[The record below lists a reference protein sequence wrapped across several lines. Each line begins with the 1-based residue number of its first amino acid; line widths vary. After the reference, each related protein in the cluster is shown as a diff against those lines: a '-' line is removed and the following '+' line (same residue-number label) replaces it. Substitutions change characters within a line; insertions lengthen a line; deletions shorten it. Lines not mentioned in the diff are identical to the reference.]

1 MSRVA
6 QDKPTLILLVVSIV
20 VLASVPLTLAG
31 CGDNSPAGAVGRLLD
46 AWQNMNWNAYK
57 QAVVPAERNLPKDL
71 DELAKQKF
79 QQVQAKFQDI
89 KTKTVYGANDSN
101 KATVVLDGGKITIK
115 AQILGKNQTE
125 TRDVTKMPKEERTFE
140 TQRVNGVWYV
150 NIKLG

>member
-6 QDKPTLILLVVSIV
+6 QGKPTSILLALSLV
-20 VLASVPLTLAG
+20 VLMSAPLMLAG

-46 AWQNMNWNAYK
+46 AWQGMDWNAYK

-79 QQVQAKFQDI
+79 QQVQVKLQDI
-89 KTKTVYGANDSN
+89 EMNTAYDAKDKN
-101 KATVVLDGGKITIK
+101 KATVVLDGGKMTIK
-115 AQILGKNQTE
+115 AKILGENKTE